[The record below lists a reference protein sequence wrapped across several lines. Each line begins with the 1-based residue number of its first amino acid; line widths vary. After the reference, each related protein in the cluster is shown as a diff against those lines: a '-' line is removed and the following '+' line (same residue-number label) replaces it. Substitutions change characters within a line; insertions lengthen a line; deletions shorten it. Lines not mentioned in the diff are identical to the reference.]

1 VDITKQI
8 EVIIMIKILIKEK
21 TIGNRKEI
29 NKMMGQKNIINR
41 KTEIFR
47 MKKFRLKKLQ
57 SSQV

>member
-57 SSQV
+57 SLQV

>member
-57 SSQV
+57 SLQD